1 MHIRDGP
8 ALEFSKESLLSR
20 EDWSTLCLVHLD
32 DLLKSVSSYLIIK
45 APDFDI
51 VAQLS
56 PLEVYS
62 ADNLG
67 ELLHSRMSGDATF
80 YPSDEIGSRVMNI
93 DPNIPCVIDRLG
105 LYHVA
110 REGSSHFAEHSNL
123 LVDEKECSN
132 LCRAVIKYGKS
143 DGSRSAGQFRVNFG
157 CGGQHMPRGVPAK
170 LVGFDFWKRLHD
182 DNCFDSVATL
192 QSVGSLTEF
201 LWNVMVSIQKEAK
214 DPPIAPDKSRHEE
227 YGRVLSR
234 KLNMDDSV
242 GFEDITL
249 VVSILSPRFDGV
261 NEHRDQMNDSLVGYR
276 RTGTLNICFV
286 LGEATIIQLQV
297 RHAATITYLKTILN
311 YL

>member
-110 REGSSHFAEHSNL
+110 REGSS
-123 LVDEKECSN
+123 
-132 LCRAVIKYGKS
+132 CR
-143 DGSRSAGQFRVNFG
+143 
-157 CGGQHMPRGVPAK
+157 
-170 LVGFDFWKRLHD
+170 
-182 DNCFDSVATL
+182 T
-192 QSVGSLTEF
+192 
-201 LWNVMVSIQKEAK
+201 
-214 DPPIAPDKSRHEE
+214 
-227 YGRVLSR
+227 
-234 KLNMDDSV
+234 
-242 GFEDITL
+242 FE
-249 VVSILSPRFDGV
+249 S
-261 NEHRDQMNDSLVGYR
+261 
-276 RTGTLNICFV
+276 TG
-286 LGEATIIQLQV
+286 
-297 RHAATITYLKTILN
+297 
-311 YL
+311 